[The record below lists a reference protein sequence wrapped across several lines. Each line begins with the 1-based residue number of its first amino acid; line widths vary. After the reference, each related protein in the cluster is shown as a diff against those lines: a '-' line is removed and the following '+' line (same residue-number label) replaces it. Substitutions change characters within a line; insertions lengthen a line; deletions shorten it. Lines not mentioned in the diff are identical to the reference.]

1 LEEAVRAAQEKRLVA
16 LREEWESR
24 KRAAIERKFAIR
36 YHKVRFFER
45 VKLERQLNKLKRSL
59 ASAAAR
65 NDETKS
71 IESRIQQV
79 KEDLDYVLHFPKG
92 EKYVSIIKDA
102 DDPEAQ
108 EHLGKE
114 RQRLRE
120 IIKKHLAEEALVA
133 EPDEGRGLDQIND
146 IATEELEGSEDD
158 FFLNDTDDGKA
169 EDGKSL
175 PALAAAAS
183 QPQKGPLSMKNN
195 DHTPAKPV
203 KKTRANSHVKA
214 PAHRNK
220 YDAQHDRRFV
230 ASTKPVPT
238 KSRKVMDNSGKPLS
252 DGPTRRTRAQGGRK
266 RRK

>member
-1 LEEAVRAAQEKRLVA
+1 MRAAQEKRLIA

-45 VKLERQLNKLKRSL
+45 VKLERQLNKLQRSL
-59 ASAAAR
+59 ASAAVR

-79 KEDLDYVLHFPKG
+79 KEDLEYVLHFPKG

-108 EHLGKE
+108 EHLEKE

-120 IIKKHLAEEALVA
+120 IIRKHLAEEALVA

-146 IATEELEGSEDD
+146 IATEEVEGSEDD

-169 EDGKSL
+169 EDGKAL
-175 PALAAAAS
+175 PVLAAPS
-183 QPQKGPLSMKNN
+183 QPQRGPLSMKND
-195 DHTPAKPV
+195 DHTPARPV
-203 KKTRANSHVKA
+203 KKARANSHVKV

-220 YDAQHDRRFV
+220 YDAQHDRRFL
-230 ASTKPVPT
+230 ASKKHVPT
-238 KSRKVMDNSGKPLS
+238 KSRKVMDTSAKPLS